1 MMKGEI
7 VQGQA
12 YLVGGAVRDALLGIE
27 VYDRDWVVVG
37 SRPEAMLQAGFE
49 QVGKDFPVF
58 LHPKTKEEYAL
69 ARTERK
75 SGIGYHGFE
84 VSASADVT
92 LEEDLLRRDLTINAM
107 AQTPQG
113 ALIDPYG
120 GQDDLQKRIL
130 RHVSPAFSED
140 PLRVL
145 RVARFA
151 AKLQAFDFKLH
162 ADTRDLMQHMVQSG
176 ELAALTPERVW
187 QEVVKALNT
196 QKPSVFFMVLREVG
210 ALKVLFPELDRL
222 FVVTQPPKHHP
233 EGDVGTHTM
242 MVLDAAACLSDD
254 LEVRFA
260 ALMHDL
266 GKGLTPEE
274 FWPKHHGHEAAGVP
288 VVAAL
293 CRRYRVPKKTQQL
306 AEKVTEWHGL
316 IHKGLDS
323 GGKPALKP
331 KTYLKVIQACQVL
344 KKPENFERI
353 LLACEADAKG
363 RTGFETVAYPQAKFW
378 MALAEAAT
386 QVDNRAILAQGHQGA
401 EIAEA
406 IERQRLQLIG
416 QFLEAYSLKN
426 H

>member
-1 MMKGEI
+1 MVKGEI

-37 SRPEAMLQAGFE
+37 STPEAMLQAGFE

-75 SGIGYHGFE
+75 SGTGYHGFE
-84 VSASADVT
+84 VSASSSVT

-113 ALIDPYG
+113 AVIDPYG
-120 GQDDLQKRIL
+120 GQDDLQNRIL

-151 AKLQAFDFKLH
+151 AKLHRFGFELH
-162 ADTRDLMQHMVQSG
+162 VDTRNLMQHMVQSG
-176 ELAALTPERVW
+176 ELQVLTPERVW

-196 QKPSVFFMVLREVG
+196 QKPSVFFRVLREVG

-222 FVVTQPPKHHP
+222 FVVTQPPEHHP

-242 MVLDAAACLSDD
+242 MVLDAAASLSDD

-260 ALMHDL
+260 ALVHDL

-274 FWPKHHGHEAAGVP
+274 LWPKHHGHEAAGVA
-288 VVAAL
+288 VVAEL

-316 IHKGLDS
+316 IHKGLNS
-323 GGKPALKP
+323 EGKPALKP

-353 LLACEADAKG
+353 LQACEADAKG

-378 MALAEAAT
+378 MALANAAI
-386 QVDNRAILAQGHQGA
+386 QVDNRAILAQGYQGA
-401 EIAEA
+401 EIAQA
-406 IERQRLQLIG
+406 IERQRLQLIRE
-416 QFLEAYSLKN
+416 FLDSY
-426 H
+426 

>member
-1 MMKGEI
+1 MVKGEI

-37 SRPEAMLQAGFE
+37 STPEAMLQAGFE

-75 SGIGYHGFE
+75 SGTGYHGFE
-84 VSASADVT
+84 VSASSSVT

-113 ALIDPYG
+113 AVIDPYG
-120 GQDDLQKRIL
+120 GQDDLQNRIL

-151 AKLQAFDFKLH
+151 AKLHRFGFELH
-162 ADTRDLMQHMVQSG
+162 ADTRNLMQHMVQSG
-176 ELAALTPERVW
+176 ELQVLTPERVW

-196 QKPSVFFMVLREVG
+196 QKPSVFFRVLREVG

-222 FVVTQPPKHHP
+222 FVVTQPPEHHP

-260 ALMHDL
+260 ALVHDL

-274 FWPKHHGHEAAGVP
+274 LWPKHHGHEAAGVA
-288 VVAAL
+288 VVAEL

-323 GGKPALKP
+323 KGIPALKP

-353 LLACEADAKG
+353 LQACEADAKG

-378 MALAEAAT
+378 MALANAAI
-386 QVDNRAILAQGHQGA
+386 QVDNRAILAQGYQGA
-401 EIAEA
+401 EIAQA
-406 IERQRLQLIG
+406 IERQRLQLIRE
-416 QFLEAYSLKN
+416 FLDSY
-426 H
+426 